1 MTGLPLLMSNDRS
14 PSHVYMQVAGS
25 GHRIGA
31 SEMTQALA
39 KSRSLHSL
47 LLKYA
52 HSFLVLTTQT
62 ALANGQAALE
72 QRLAR
77 WLLMAHDRL
86 RSERLPLTHDF
97 ISLMLGVRRAGV
109 TTTLQKLKQR
119 RLVGHERGVIT
130 VLNRRGLE
138 EAANGFYGIPEKEI
152 KRQLS
157 KAA

>member
-1 MTGLPLLMSNDRS
+1 MTVS
-14 PSHVYMQVAGS
+14 PSDVYMQVAGS

-39 KSRSLHSL
+39 KSRSLHFL

-62 ALANGQAALE
+62 ALANGRAALE
-72 QRLAR
+72 ERLAR

-97 ISLMLGVRRAGV
+97 IPLMLGVRRAGV
-109 TTTLQKLKQR
+109 TTTLQKLKER
-119 RLVGHERGVIT
+119 RHARGQTGGRDHDI
-130 VLNRRGLE
+130 
-138 EAANGFYGIPEKEI
+138 AEI
-152 KRQLS
+152 KGTSTGRPRARDNHYS
-157 KAA
+157 